1 MRIRTFARVAGLAL
15 ALTAGAGAQAASLVV
30 NGSFEAPGV
39 NNGSWSIFNSITGW
53 SSTNGIEV
61 RNNVSGTAYSGNNYV
76 ELDANS
82 NSTIMQT
89 IATQAGQAY
98 ELTFAYSPRIGQPAA
113 TNGISAFW
121 NGNLLQNIT
130 AAGTTV
136 NNWVLYTFFVTGT
149 GSDQLSFSATGT
161 SDSLGGNI
169 DAVALSAVPLPGAAL
184 LFGSSILGFLGV
196 KRRKA

>member
-30 NGSFEAPGV
+30 NGSFEDPGV
-39 NNGSWSIFNSITGW
+39 NNGSWSIFNNITGW
-53 SSTNGIEV
+53 SSTDGIEV
-61 RNNVSGTAYSGNNYV
+61 RNNAVGTAYSGNNFV
-76 ELDANS
+76 ELDARS
-82 NSTIMQT
+82 NSTIMQSIVT
-89 IATQAGQAY
+89 KAGQAY
-98 ELTFAYSPRIGQPAA
+98 ELTFAYSPRIGQPAG

-121 NGNLLQNIT
+121 NGNLLQDIT

-136 NNWVLYTFFVTGT
+136 NNWVLYKFLVTGT
-149 GSDQLSFSATGT
+149 GSDQLSFAATGT

>member
-1 MRIRTFARVAGLAL
+1 MRIRTFARAASLAL

-30 NGSFEAPGV
+30 NGSFEDPGV
-39 NNGSWSIFNSITGW
+39 SNGSWSTFNNITGW

-61 RNNVSGTAYSGNNYV
+61 RNNVAGTAYSGNNYV
-76 ELDANS
+76 ELDVRS
-82 NSTIMQT
+82 NSSIMQS

-98 ELTFAYSPRIGQPAA
+98 ELTFAYSPRIGQPAS

-136 NNWVLYTFFVTGT
+136 NNWVLYTFLVTGT
-149 GSDQLSFSATGT
+149 GSDQLTFSATGT